1 MCQSHISFWVYFS
14 SKNSG
19 CSLFTEK
26 RSRKFFTEHQ
36 SPVIN
41 LPTKVNPT
49 TKMGIKLSASQDLH
63 NCTEKPQF
71 SPQNRSAHRFEE
83 EVCTKSLLLKAL

>member
-1 MCQSHISFWVYFS
+1 VSVTYFFLGFLLQQ
-14 SKNSG
+14 NSG
-19 CSLFTEK
+19 CSLLTEK

-41 LPTKVNPT
+41 LPTKVNPAT
-49 TKMGIKLSASQDLH
+49 NMGIRLSASQDLD

-71 SPQNRSAHRFEE
+71 SPQNRSADRFEE
-83 EVCTKSLLLKAL
+83 EFCTKSLLLEAL